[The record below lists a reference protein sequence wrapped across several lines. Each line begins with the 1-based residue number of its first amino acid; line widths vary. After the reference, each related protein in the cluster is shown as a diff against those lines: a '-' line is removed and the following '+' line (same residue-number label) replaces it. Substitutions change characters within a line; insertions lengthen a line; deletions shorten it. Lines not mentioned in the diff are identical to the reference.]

1 LPLYLN
7 EQDPILNQPNLANTE
22 MAVNAQRI
30 DFSSQINGRAYR
42 LFISVPS
49 GPPPSTGH
57 PVLYLIDGNLH
68 FGIAVDTARIQARWP
83 DVRNPVIVGI
93 GYPTDSV
100 AEALTVRNKDLTM
113 PTSAGWMAQ
122 GWRGQ
127 MPGSVDQF
135 GGMDDYLR
143 VIDEEIKP
151 HVAAA
156 VAIDTSDQTLMGH
169 SLGGLT
175 TLHALFR
182 RTASFQQYVAISPS
196 IWMTAGEVLTYE
208 SAFAGRVRSGQVRAR
223 VLVSVGSLES
233 TRRQVAPGMPISQAV
248 MDEMTEDTRMVPN
261 AVELGTRLAALQ
273 CDSFRASTVVHA
285 DDDHNTVPP
294 AAIARGIRFA
304 MRRP

>member
-1 LPLYLN
+1 M
-7 EQDPILNQPNLANTE
+7 NQPTRSNTE

-30 DFSSQINGRAYR
+30 DFTSQINGRSHR
-42 LFISVPS
+42 LFVSVPS
-49 GPPPSTGH
+49 SPPPATGH

-100 AEALTVRNKDLTM
+100 SEALTVRNKDLTM
-113 PTSAGWMAQ
+113 PTSADWMAQ

-143 VIDEEIKP
+143 VIDEEIKLR
-151 HVAAA
+151 VAAA
-156 VAIDTSDQTLMGH
+156 AHIDSQDQTLLGH

-182 RTASFQQYVAISPS
+182 RTASFQNYVAISPS
-196 IWMTAGEVLTYE
+196 IWMTAGEVLSHE
-208 SAFAGRVRSGQVRAR
+208 PAFAERVRAGQVQAR
-223 VLVSVGSLES
+223 VLVSVGGLES
-233 TRRQVAPGMPISQAV
+233 TRRLVPPGMPMSQAV
-248 MDEMTEDTRMVPN
+248 MDEMTADTRMVPN
-261 AVELGTRLAALQ
+261 AVELGARLAALQ
-273 CDSFRASTVVHA
+273 RQGFVASTVVHA

>member
-1 LPLYLN
+1 V
-7 EQDPILNQPNLANTE
+7 NQATTPNTE
-22 MAVNAQRI
+22 MAVNAQRL
-30 DFSSQINGRAYR
+30 DFTSQINRRPYR

-49 GPPPSTGH
+49 TPTPGAGH

-100 AEALTVRNKDLTM
+100 SEALQVRNKDLTM
-113 PTSAGWMAQ
+113 PTSAAWMAQ

-143 VIDEEIKP
+143 VLDEEIKP
-151 HVAAA
+151 RVADAAA
-156 VAIDTSDQTLMGH
+156 VDLKDQTLMGH

-182 RTASFQQYVAISPS
+182 RSASFQQYVAISPS
-196 IWMTAGEVLTYE
+196 IWMSAGEVLDHE
-208 SAFAGRVRSGQVRAR
+208 AAFADRVRAGRVQAR
-223 VLVSVGSLES
+223 VLVSVGGLES
-233 TRRQVAPGMPISQAV
+233 TRRLVAAGMPMSQAV

-273 CDSFRASTVVHA
+273 RDGFTVQTVVHA

-294 AAIARGIRFA
+294 AAVARGIRFA
-304 MRRP
+304 MRRS